1 MMKKEALFVSLVTV
15 LCRLHLTECTCGDRT
30 GQELECRRNE
40 RRLDESDLNSCYQGL
55 YAIAKEGLVNETEWR
70 SYRDMI
76 YVSIHLEPFL
86 KSNNTV
92 NIVFAKSVVFFLL
105 DPVMLKSVTT
115 PLLQLFG
122 LAYPSPVERVE
133 LSVAVPSC
141 SNESKVS
148 ESKSIDPR

>member
-1 MMKKEALFVSLVTV
+1 MMKETVFVSLVTV
-15 LCRLHLTECTCGDRT
+15 LCHLNLTKCTCGD
-30 GQELECRRNE
+30 QELECRRNE
-40 RRLDESDLNSCYQGL
+40 RRLDESDLNSCYKGL
-55 YAIAKEGLVNETEWR
+55 YTIVKESLVNETEWR

-86 KSNNTV
+86 TSNNTV

-115 PLLQLFG
+115 PLLQMVG

-133 LSVAVPSC
+133 LSVDVPTC
-141 SNESKVS
+141 SNESMVS
-148 ESKSIDPR
+148 IGNM

>member
-1 MMKKEALFVSLVTV
+1 MKKETFVVSLVTV
-15 LCRLHLTECTCGDRT
+15 LCHLYLTECTCGHRT
-30 GQELECRRNE
+30 GQELESRRNE
-40 RRLDESDLNSCYQGL
+40 RRLSDSDLNSCYKEL

-76 YVSIHLEPFL
+76 YVSIHMEPFL

-92 NIVFAKSVVFFLL
+92 DIVFAKSVVFFLL

-122 LAYPSPVERVE
+122 LVYPSPVERVE
-133 LSVAVPSC
+133 LSVEVPSC
-141 SNESKVS
+141 SNESMVS
-148 ESKSIDPR
+148 G